1 LADDNTPWFV
11 LWTHSHCEQLVH
23 DQVSAHGF
31 CVLLPTMRMWSR
43 RKGAR
48 QTITVPM
55 FPGYVFLRHAVDKLS
70 YVTIAKSRGL
80 VKILGDRWDR
90 LAPVPAAEIEAIR
103 RLASSDA
110 PAMPFPYLREGQQ
123 VRITHGPLAGL
134 EGLLVQAKTN
144 KGLLVLSV
152 ELLHQSVAVEV
163 DCTQVAPIGSAP
175 VGSGVGDRSSG
186 NLRRSVPICV

>member
-1 LADDNTPWFV
+1 MADDNAPWVV
-11 LWTHSHCEQLVH
+11 LWTRSHCEQLVH
-23 DQVSAHGF
+23 DQISAHGF
-31 CVLLPTMRMWSR
+31 CVFLPTIRMWSR

-90 LAPVPAAEIEAIR
+90 LAPVPVAEIEAIKR
-103 RLASSDA
+103 VSGCDA
-110 PAMPFPYLREGQQ
+110 PVMPFPYLREGQQ

-134 EGLLVQAKTN
+134 EGILVQMKPS

-152 ELLHQSVAVEV
+152 DILRRSVAVEV
-163 DCTQVAPIGSAP
+163 DCTQVVASTWDYATAPLPSHEAP
-175 VGSGVGDRSSG
+175 A
-186 NLRRSVPICV
+186 LHAI